1 MASLRPIVPCLWFD
15 SQAEEAAQFY
25 VEVFPHSRITNV
37 VHYTDVGTEIHGQPE
52 GKVMVVTFEL
62 DGQPFTA
69 LNGGPLFRFT
79 EAVSFQVHCRSQ
91 GEVDFYWERLGEGGD
106 PNAKQCGWLK
116 DKFGLSWQVVPV
128 ALLEMLD
135 DPDPARVKRVTAV
148 MLQQKKMDIAELE
161 QAYRG

>member
-1 MASLRPIVPCLWFD
+1 
-15 SQAEEAAQFY
+15 
-25 VEVFPHSRITNV
+25 
-37 VHYTDVGTEIHGQPE
+37 
-52 GKVMVVTFEL
+52 MVVTFEL

-69 LNGGPLFRFT
+69 LNGGPLFKFT

-116 DKFGLSWQVVPV
+116 DRFGLSWQVVPV

-135 DPDPARVKRVTAV
+135 DPAGREPSFPGYRPLLAR
-148 MLQQKKMDIAELE
+148 
-161 QAYRG
+161 